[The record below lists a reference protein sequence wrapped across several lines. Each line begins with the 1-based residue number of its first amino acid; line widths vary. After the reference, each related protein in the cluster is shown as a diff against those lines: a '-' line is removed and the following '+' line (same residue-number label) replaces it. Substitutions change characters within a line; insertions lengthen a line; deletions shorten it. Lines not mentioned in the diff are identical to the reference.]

1 MNIYLLLSAVIYGLS
16 IGGIFFLVSIGLS
29 IGFGLMR
36 VVNLE
41 QMLYYTFSA
50 YITYTMVKLTG
61 QFWLGLLFGIF
72 IASMLGLIVETL
84 LLRRVYGKEMIFTMI
99 VTFSVFLI
107 GIGIIQIIWGLDPK
121 PVASPIKKI
130 LNLFGLKIPLYRL
143 IIIVVAIATYL
154 TVKMFLQR
162 TIIGKAIRAG
172 IENPDNLQG
181 LGINIYRIFTITFVI
196 ASALAGL
203 GYAIICIYYCYF
215 RWIRKCKGNINIGTD
230 SRTSNFRRRNNLVTS
245 FFCSTIY
252 SNVFSYFNKTH
263 WFIWYKGYNV
273 IYLNIQSKYN
283 NNMYIDKYMY
293 NKY

>member
-1 MNIYLLLSAVIYGLS
+1 MNIDLLLSAVIYGLS

-72 IASMLGLIVETL
+72 IASMLGLIVETQ

-121 PVASPIKKI
+121 PLASPIKKI

-154 TVKMFLQR
+154 MVQMFLQR

-203 GYAIICIYYCYF
+203 GGALNAPLVMVGPYMGFDMLLYAFITVILGGLGSV
-215 RWIRKCKGNINIGTD
+215 KGTLISALIVGQVISVGGTIW
-230 SRTSNFRRRNNLVTS
+230 SPLSFVAPFIVMFLVILIKPTGL
-245 FFCSTIY
+245 FGI
-252 SNVFSYFNKTH
+252 
-263 WFIWYKGYNV
+263 KG
-273 IYLNIQSKYN
+273 I
-283 NNMYIDKYMY
+283 M
-293 NKY
+293 

>member
-1 MNIYLLLSAVIYGLS
+1 MNIDLLLSAVIYGLS
-16 IGGIFFLVSIGLS
+16 VGGIFFLVSLGLS

-50 YITYTMVKLTG
+50 YMTYTMVKLTG
-61 QFWLGLLFGIF
+61 QFWLGLVFGIF
-72 IASMLGLIVETL
+72 VASVLGLIVETQ

-130 LNLFGLKIPLYRL
+130 LNLFGLQVPLYRL
-143 IIIVVAIATYL
+143 IIIVVAIVVYL
-154 TVKMFLQR
+154 MVQMLLQK

-181 LGINIYRIFTITFVI
+181 LGINVYRIFTITFVI

-203 GYAIICIYYCYF
+203 GGALNAPLVMVGPYMGFDMLLYAFITVILGGLGSIKGTLISALIIGQVISVGGTIWSPLSF
-215 RWIRKCKGNINIGTD
+215 VAPFIVMFLVILIKPTGLFGIKG
-230 SRTSNFRRRNNLVTS
+230 V
-245 FFCSTIY
+245 
-252 SNVFSYFNKTH
+252 
-263 WFIWYKGYNV
+263 
-273 IYLNIQSKYN
+273 
-283 NNMYIDKYMY
+283 M
-293 NKY
+293 